1 MPFYI
6 QGSLQLQ
13 MLAMVHELQTARE
26 GMEFSCRALAACE
39 ILGLKYHLSTTVK
52 HSRNESRR

>member
-1 MPFYI
+1 MPFHI
-6 QGSLQLQ
+6 QGSPQLQ
-13 MLAMVHELQTARE
+13 MLAMGRGLQTARE

-39 ILGLKYHLSTTVK
+39 ILGLKYHLSTTEK